1 MKLKSIFI
9 LLIVSLFVWSCGE
22 KEEPKEETP
31 VSPGIHKVKVEETL
45 DASNYTYL
53 LVNENNIKYWI
64 AVPTMQVEIGEE
76 LYFSKSMEMK
86 NFRSET
92 LNRTFESL
100 LFVEGISRDPHGM
113 TTQLRHPDIHKRDK
127 ESIKIEPLKDGYT
140 VEQIYAS
147 KENLAGKII
156 KLRGKV
162 TKFNSGIMDRNWIH
176 IQDGTGSKG
185 DYDLLATSNDMV
197 DIGQTVIIEGT
208 VAVNRDFGAGYTY
221 PVLIE
226 NAKVVIEKRL

>member
-1 MKLKSIFI
+1 MKLKSIFS
-9 LLIVSLFVWSCGE
+9 LLIISLTLWSCAE
-22 KEEPKEETP
+22 KEEPKTETQTGTD
-31 VSPGIHKVKVEETL
+31 VHKVKVEEAL
-45 DASNYTYL
+45 AASNYTYL
-53 LVNENNIKYWI
+53 LVSENNTKYWI
-64 AVPTMQVEIGEE
+64 AVPSMQVEIGEE

-86 NFRSET
+86 NFRSEI
-92 LNRTFESL
+92 LDRTFESV

-113 TTQLRHPDIHKRDK
+113 TAQMQHPDIHKSAK
-127 ESIKIEPLKDGYT
+127 EDAKVETLKDGYT
-140 VEQIYAS
+140 IEQIYAA
-147 KENLAGKII
+147 KETLAGKVV

-176 IQDGTGSKG
+176 IQDGTGSKD

-197 DIGQTVIIEGT
+197 DVGQTVVIEGT
-208 VAVNRDFGAGYTY
+208 IAVNRDFGAGYIY